1 NRTTEDLHLIFN
13 ALPANIA
20 TIKLSLEELT
30 EMSSEQRQAIQ
41 RRFPRAEQVILV
53 NNVEGRELNPSLS
66 LVDANV
72 YRRLGFVGVS
82 PPSLAGLTSF
92 FVVGNNLRFTREVQK
107 LLPDEVTERIVK
119 NILG

>member
-1 NRTTEDLHLIFN
+1 
-13 ALPANIA
+13 
-20 TIKLSLEELT
+20 
-30 EMSSEQRQAIQ
+30 EMSSEQRQTIQ

-53 NNVEGRELNPSLS
+53 NNMEGRELNPSLS
-66 LVDANV
+66 LGDANV

-82 PPSLAGLTSF
+82 PLSLAGLASF
-92 FVVGNNLRFTREVQK
+92 FVASNNLRFAREVQK